1 MLPKQLRFLHPYLHF
16 TGLLL
21 MVVGLPF
28 SMLLMSLSQF
38 FIGGNW
44 ILEGNFIEKLK
55 RFKSNKSAIA
65 LCCIFIMLLPPLFW
79 STNTNEALKLI
90 RLNLPFLIFPFV
102 LGSIKPLQFSWYKL
116 LIRLFIVSVF
126 LAVIVCSSIGLP
138 RWMNGELTDIRHISL
153 FISHIRFSLLI
164 AFALLLILWMTI
176 KKPFEFLPYEKYVLP
191 SIGLI
196 LLAFLFILQSLNGII
211 ILCIVGGIW
220 LMKEIRSRFNLPTTL
235 VIYSIPALFLGLSI
249 YFAGN
254 AWQNYFTPNE
264 IYSAPLPA
272 KTALGN
278 PYKHSFGMIENGHYV
293 DAFLCE
299 DEVRSTWNQRSSLS
313 IDSADGKG
321 HPVFTTLV
329 RYLNSKGL
337 TKDQAGVMALN
348 EKDIR
353 YIENGTANVNY
364 TGLLGI
370 RMRFYQ
376 LLYELDFQKR
386 GGTNASGHSL
396 MMKLEF
402 WKNGL
407 SLIRKNPIFGTGTG
421 DVPADFRE
429 QYKFTASW
437 LTPQW
442 WMTSHN
448 QFIYFA
454 VGLGI
459 PGLLL
464 FLFLFFYPA
473 IQSKAF
479 NYLPFTLFFSIA
491 FLSMFTEDMLTTQAG
506 VSFVVFFYAFFLFAR
521 PRENDSASE
530 KSGSPVSSSS
540 AS

>member
-1 MLPKQLRFLHPYLHF
+1 MLPKPLRFLHPYLHF

-21 MVVGLPF
+21 MVAGLPF

-44 ILEGNFIEKLK
+44 ILEGDYKEKLN
-55 RFKSNKSAIA
+55 RFKSNKVAIA
-65 LCCIFIMLLPPLFW
+65 LCSIFLMLLPPLFW
-79 STNTNEALKLI
+79 SDDLNEALKLL

-102 LGSIKPLQFSWYKL
+102 LGSVKPLQPNWYKL
-116 LIRLFIVSVF
+116 LIRLFVLSVF
-126 LAVIVCSSIGLP
+126 LAVIACGALGLP

-164 AFALLLILWMTI
+164 VFALLLIGWMLI
-176 KKPFEFLPYEKYVLP
+176 KKPFDFFRYEKVAL
-191 SIGLI
+191 SAIALI
-196 LLAFLFILQSLNGII
+196 LITFLFILQSLNGII
-211 ILCIVGGIW
+211 ILLIVGGIW
-220 LMKEIRSRFNLPTTL
+220 AMKEIRARFSLPATIA
-235 VIYSIPALFLGLSI
+235 IYSIPVLFLGLSVF
-249 YFAGN
+249 FAGK
-254 AWQNYFTPNE
+254 AWQNYFSPNAVYE
-264 IYSAPLPA
+264 KALP
-272 KTALGN
+272 KFTALGN
-278 PYKHSFGMIENGHYV
+278 PYKHEFGMIENGHYV

-299 DEVRSTWNQRSSLS
+299 EEVRAAWVERSLLS
-313 IDSADGKG
+313 IDSTDGKG
-321 HPVFTTLV
+321 HPVYTTLV

-337 TKDQAGVMALN
+337 TKDYAGVMLLN
-348 EKDIR
+348 DKDIR

-364 TGLLGI
+364 TGLLGV

-386 GGTNASGHSL
+386 GGTNASGHTL

-402 WKNGL
+402 WKNGIA
-407 SLIRKNPIFGTGTG
+407 LISKNPILGTGTG
-421 DVPADFRE
+421 DVPSDFKN
-429 QYKFTASW
+429 QYKITASW

-454 VGLGI
+454 VAMGI
-459 PGLLL
+459 PGLML

-473 IQSKAF
+473 IHSKAF

-506 VSFVVFFYAFFLFAR
+506 VSFVVFFYSFFLFAR
-521 PRENDSASE
+521 PRENSSASE
-530 KSGSPVSSSS
+530 
-540 AS
+540 

>member
-1 MLPKQLRFLHPYLHF
+1 MLPKPLRFLHPYLHF

-21 MVVGLPF
+21 MVAGLPF

-44 ILEGNFIEKLK
+44 ILEGDYKEKLN
-55 RFKSNKSAIA
+55 RFKSNKVAIA
-65 LCCIFIMLLPPLFW
+65 LCSIFLMLLPPLFW
-79 STNTNEALKLI
+79 SDDLNEALKLL

-102 LGSIKPLQFSWYKL
+102 LGSIKPLQPNWYKL
-116 LIRLFIVSVF
+116 LIRLFVLSVF
-126 LAVIVCSSIGLP
+126 LAVIACGALGLP

-164 AFALLLILWMTI
+164 VFALLLIGWMLI
-176 KKPFEFLPYEKYVLP
+176 KKPFDFFRYEKVAL
-191 SIGLI
+191 SAIALI
-196 LLAFLFILQSLNGII
+196 LITFLFILQSLNGII
-211 ILCIVGGIW
+211 ILLIVGGIW
-220 LMKEIRSRFNLPTTL
+220 AMKEIRARFSLPATIA
-235 VIYSIPALFLGLSI
+235 IYSIPVLFLGLSVF
-249 YFAGN
+249 FAGK
-254 AWQNYFTPNE
+254 AWQNYFSPNAVYE
-264 IYSAPLPA
+264 KALP
-272 KTALGN
+272 KFTALGN
-278 PYKHSFGMIENGHYV
+278 PYKHEFGMIENGHYV

-299 DEVRSTWNQRSSLS
+299 EEVRAAWVERSLLS
-313 IDSADGKG
+313 IDSTDGKG
-321 HPVFTTLV
+321 HPVYTTLV

-337 TKDQAGVMALN
+337 TKDYAGVMLLN
-348 EKDIR
+348 DKDIR

-364 TGLLGI
+364 TGLLGV

-386 GGTNASGHSL
+386 GGTNASGHTL

-402 WKNGL
+402 WKNGIA
-407 SLIRKNPIFGTGTG
+407 LISKNPILGTGTG
-421 DVPADFRE
+421 DVPSDFKN
-429 QYKFTASW
+429 QYKITASW

-454 VGLGI
+454 VAMGI
-459 PGLLL
+459 PGLML

-473 IQSKAF
+473 IHSKAF

-506 VSFVVFFYAFFLFAR
+506 VSFVVFFYSFFLFAR
-521 PRENDSASE
+521 PRENSSASE
-530 KSGSPVSSSS
+530 
-540 AS
+540 